1 MLKFYK
7 QQYIKLVTSGFLLFS
22 GTYASAQALQIK
34 VSDQQKNAIVNANIW
49 IDGRNLGYT
58 DKNGIFQLPSSTAN
72 NIRLGVS
79 YAGYHD
85 LDKVVLLDTVS
96 KQQLL
101 ISLEGIQNLHEVVVT
116 AGRKPESISTVPS
129 SISILTAKDIEAQS
143 QISTNLASI
152 LGNTVPGLG
161 TTTNKATNA
170 GQTLR
175 GRSVLVLIDGIPQ
188 STPLMN
194 GARDLRSIDPS
205 VIERVEIIKGATSI
219 YGNGSAG
226 GIINYITK
234 SNDRLSVPIGGVT
247 TMRSTLSPYR
257 SSETA
262 GYRIAQSLYGRRNKF
277 SYTVSGSAD
286 YTALQRD
293 ADGIALGQTDGLSNS
308 YQYNAFVKLGYN
320 IDSTSSLA
328 LVYNLYNSTQH
339 SRYISQAGVYEE
351 SPTIGIKGEDPGK
364 PAGTP
369 YNHNAMLT
377 YTKNNL
383 FDNTLFQ
390 VSGYYNTFRSMNR
403 YVENATAWYG
413 PGQTQIN
420 STKKGLRINL
430 NTPFQIGNFPSEVTY
445 GLDLLNDVTNQ
456 DLTDGRV
463 YIPNMNM
470 VNMAPYA
477 QVKID
482 FFENLIFKGGL
493 RYENATVTIKNFN
506 TIATG
511 PNNEGSIAV
520 TGGEIPYN
528 GTMFNAGL
536 RFNKYDFFNPF
547 VSFSQGFAINELG
560 RIVRRATNNDL
571 DSLKTDPIIT
581 NNYEVGFSST
591 YSIFQLSAAY
601 YKSTSKLGV
610 ELVDVGGYLMPQ
622 RTPQY
627 IYGFEV
633 ALNARLSSNWTVGGT
648 YAYVEGKSEQENGI
662 ETYINGSLIGP
673 PKATGYVYFTPDQA
687 WNIQLFWVHT
697 GSRDRFDSV
706 QATGKYRAT
715 EGPVHDVNLFNLNA
729 SYKINNQWSL
739 GMGIENLFNTDYYT
753 VLSQYRAENVNYV
766 KGMGTIASLNIN
778 YKF

>member
-1 MLKFYK
+1 MC
-7 QQYIKLVTSGFLLFS
+7 YIFNFRRHHYIQSLAMVLLLIN
-22 GTYASAQALQIK
+22 GLHTSAQNIQVK
-34 VSDQQKNAIVNANIW
+34 ENTEQKNVRSQN
-49 IDGRNLGYT
+49 
-58 DKNGIFQLPSSTAN
+58 STK
-72 NIRLGVS
+72 LT
-79 YAGYHD
+79 
-85 LDKVVLLDTVS
+85 LLDTV
-96 KQQLL
+96 
-101 ISLEGIQNLHEVVVT
+101 QNLNEVVVT

-129 SISILTAKDIEAQS
+129 SISILSTKEIEAQS

-152 LGNTVPGLG
+152 LGNTIPGLG
-161 TTTNKATNA
+161 TTTNKATNS

-194 GARDLRSIDPS
+194 GQRDIRSIDPS
-205 VIERVEIIKGATSI
+205 VIERVEVIKGATSI

-234 SNDRLSVPIGGVT
+234 RNDSLSNPIGGVT
-247 TMRSTLSPYR
+247 TVRSTLQPYR
-257 SSETA
+257 SGETA
-262 GYRIAQSLYGRRNKF
+262 GYRIAQSLYGRLNKF
-277 SYTVSGSAD
+277 SYTASGSAD
-286 YTALQRD
+286 YMGLQRD
-293 ADGIALGQTDGLSNS
+293 ADGLALGQTDGLSNS
-308 YQYNAFVKLGYN
+308 YQYNAFVKLGYD
-320 IDSTSSLA
+320 IDASSSLIA
-328 LVYNLYNSTQH
+328 VYNLYNSTQH
-339 SRYISQAGVYEE
+339 AKYISQAGIYGE
-351 SPTIGIKGEDPGK
+351 SPTIGIKGEDPGE

-383 FDNTLFQ
+383 FNNTLLQ

-403 YVENATAWYG
+403 YVANATAWYG

-430 NTPFQIGNFPSEVTY
+430 NTPFLLGHFPSEVTY

-463 YIPNMNM
+463 YIPNMDM
-470 VNMAPYA
+470 INMAPYA
-477 QVKID
+477 QLKID
-482 FFENLIFKGGL
+482 FLENLIFKGGL
-493 RYENATVTIKNFN
+493 RYENASVKINDFN

-511 PNNEGSIAV
+511 PDNAGSIAV
-520 TGGEIPYN
+520 TGGKIPYR

-560 RIVRRATNNDL
+560 RIVRRATDNDL

-581 NNYEVGFSST
+581 NNYEIGFSST

-601 YKSTSKLGV
+601 YRSTSKLGA

-622 RTPQY
+622 RTPQN
-627 IYGFEV
+627 IYGYEI
-633 ALNARLSSNWTVGGT
+633 ALNARLSPQWTVGGT
-648 YAYVEGKSEQENGI
+648 YAYVEGKSEQENG
-662 ETYINGSLIGP
+662 TKNYINGSLIGP
-673 PKATGYVYFTPDQA
+673 PKATGYLYFTPNPA

-697 GSRDRFDSV
+697 SARDRFEPVES
-706 QATGKYRAT
+706 TGKYRAA
-715 EGPVHDVNLFNLNA
+715 EGSVNDVNLFNLNA
-729 SYKINNQWSL
+729 SHRINNQWSMGL
-739 GMGIENLFNTDYYT
+739 GIENLFNTDYYT

-766 KGMGTIASLNIN
+766 KGMGTIASLNVN
-778 YKF
+778 YRF